1 MTLRR
6 PAPLAVKDAR
16 DLVRRLSI
24 QRASEIDIELIANY
38 CGLLVERRPL
48 TQEEGRIV
56 HSGGVGLITVS
67 ERAYQSA
74 KWRWVIAHELGHFHR
89 HPTIDQYALCTAT
102 DLNAGGGTGRESEA
116 NDFAAE
122 LLLPESLFKKR
133 CDCNHPGLKEVRAL
147 AEDFQT
153 SLTATAMRF
162 VYFAPEPCAVVQSTG
177 SVVDWCAWSGNFRL
191 GIRKGT
197 RLSMKTYAGDLFA
210 GRAVGDYSQQVDG
223 EAWSDSEW
231 AAEVDLFEHSTKIS
245 SNSVL
250 TMLWHRTT

>member
-1 MTLRR
+1 M
-6 PAPLAVKDAR
+6 AVKDAR
-16 DLVRRLSI
+16 DLIRQLQI

-38 CGLLVERRPL
+38 RGLLVDRRPL

-56 HSGGVGLITVS
+56 HSSGVGLITVA

-89 HPTIDQYALCTAT
+89 HPTVDQYALCTAT

-122 LLLPESLFKKR
+122 LLMPEFLFKKR
-133 CDCNHPGLKEVRAL
+133 CDRNHPTLRDVRAL
-147 AEDFQT
+147 AEEFQT

-162 VYFAPEPCAVVQSTG
+162 VYYAPEPCAVVQSTG
-177 SVVDWCAWSGNFRL
+177 ALVDWCAWSETFRL
-191 GIRKGT
+191 AIRKGT
-197 RLSMKTYAGDLFA
+197 RLSTKTYAGDLFA
-210 GRAVGDYSQQVDG
+210 GKVVADYSQQVDSD
-223 EAWSDSEW
+223 AWSDSEW
-231 AAEVDLFEHSTKIS
+231 ADNMDLFEHSTKTS

-250 TMLWHRTT
+250 SLLWHAAS